1 MNIKNTANTANT
13 ANTSEITDINS
24 IYSEKTKELVKVCT
38 KYIKQLAMEKM
49 SMDTS
54 SNQKYELS
62 EESKELYDK
71 FYYILKELEKI
82 EKKSNYSHQDNL
94 EIYDEENYFNKFN
107 EHDNT
112 IETNSKYEDTIDNVN
127 NLNKLNEYENLI
139 EINSDDNEI
148 FFEEFESGYDE
159 EYVDFNNI
167 FLSNDNNINFNNQ
180 EKDSAVINNNLKK
193 FKLNNFQKE
202 IKKLEIEAMTKYD
215 IEFNNNHRL
224 KTEKS
229 NQNIPIVY
237 YKNYNEKDLIENSNT
252 FNNMFSIHDVLTR
265 NGYSPVL
272 ASRVSNYNLFHGI
285 LFTEYT
291 SIPMLGNQSIT
302 LNLKQTDTHEYV
314 LDVYG
319 VETLQNQYMP
329 QNAFEF
335 YCRLECDGD
344 IGKAIDQWRTD
355 INNNFEFIRE
365 IDTFKIQDLAYKYNL
380 IVCNQSVQAF
390 KQPTLNQ
397 ELMRVDDFL
406 NDAPYYYSVD
416 LLRNVAPN
424 HIIRRLAEHISQTC
438 DLPVSTVF
446 LIGLAVFSGMS
457 CRKWVVEYPDG
468 GTLPTCLYVVAEQPS
483 GTSKTRA
490 LTSFQR
496 AFTNIINTIIGHY
509 NENYFTVDDLIENE
523 KKKEKKKEIIEAMNN
538 YANSLMPTTN
548 TTPAGLEQ
556 SLIDSNGFFSAV
568 SSEQGLFNTLLGLN
582 LGGGKYNNNDILLN
596 GRDGG
601 FINVRR
607 MGRDC
612 YAGHVVG
619 NIICF
624 AQEGSIEK
632 VISASNGTGV
642 SERFLMIAEP
652 HQLGQ
657 RNHTKLVPHQP
668 ELFREYEN
676 KCLFIKDILNDQAR
690 YDDLIKLKITENDWH
705 SINLFK
711 NKVEPYLM
719 DGQNLSHGVIRGAV
733 NKVSMQVMGI
743 AANLHLLEDEGK
755 NTTIASKH
763 IQTAIDI
770 TNQLIESLYNVC
782 VKKDMIGTHAEFKA
796 ILDFFVGKPES
807 FKPTAQEIKKSRTK
821 VKPFT
826 SYNRKS
832 LRVQQALDQLVEA
845 NLLLYKDNR
854 YILHCIM

>member
-1 MNIKNTANTANT
+1 
-13 ANTSEITDINS
+13 
-24 IYSEKTKELVKVCT
+24 
-38 KYIKQLAMEKM
+38 
-49 SMDTS
+49 
-54 SNQKYELS
+54 
-62 EESKELYDK
+62 
-71 FYYILKELEKI
+71 
-82 EKKSNYSHQDNL
+82 
-94 EIYDEENYFNKFN
+94 
-107 EHDNT
+107 
-112 IETNSKYEDTIDNVN
+112 
-127 NLNKLNEYENLI
+127 
-139 EINSDDNEI
+139 
-148 FFEEFESGYDE
+148 
-159 EYVDFNNI
+159 
-167 FLSNDNNINFNNQ
+167 
-180 EKDSAVINNNLKK
+180 
-193 FKLNNFQKE
+193 
-202 IKKLEIEAMTKYD
+202 
-215 IEFNNNHRL
+215 
-224 KTEKS
+224 
-229 NQNIPIVY
+229 
-237 YKNYNEKDLIENSNT
+237 
-252 FNNMFSIHDVLTR
+252 
-265 NGYSPVL
+265 
-272 ASRVSNYNLFHGI
+272 
-285 LFTEYT
+285 
-291 SIPMLGNQSIT
+291 
-302 LNLKQTDTHEYV
+302 
-314 LDVYG
+314 
-319 VETLQNQYMP
+319 
-329 QNAFEF
+329 
-335 YCRLECDGD
+335 
-344 IGKAIDQWRTD
+344 
-355 INNNFEFIRE
+355 
-365 IDTFKIQDLAYKYNL
+365 
-380 IVCNQSVQAF
+380 
-390 KQPTLNQ
+390 
-397 ELMRVDDFL
+397 
-406 NDAPYYYSVD
+406 
-416 LLRNVAPN
+416 
-424 HIIRRLAEHISQTC
+424 
-438 DLPVSTVF
+438 
-446 LIGLAVFSGMS
+446 
-457 CRKWVVEYPDG
+457 
-468 GTLPTCLYVVAEQPS
+468 LYVVAEQPS

>member
-1 MNIKNTANTANT
+1 MGNFEIDDEQLFDSLKNEDLYYNKDKELKN
-13 ANTSEITDINS
+13 DINYQNS
-24 IYSEKTKELVKVCT
+24 KINNFNHLFKIHDILIRNGWFSHGEKTTNEQVPYKHYIYSTYNKNNGICKLITIRVSENKTKVEGLKKDCFSAFDCYQLIECRDDFYLALDWEFHNRNSLEFIKYNEKRLLNEL
-38 KYIKQLAMEKM
+38 I
-49 SMDTS
+49 
-54 SNQKYELS
+54 
-62 EESKELYDK
+62 
-71 FYYILKELEKI
+71 
-82 EKKSNYSHQDNL
+82 KKSY
-94 EIYDEENYFNKFN
+94 
-107 EHDNT
+107 
-112 IETNSKYEDTIDNVN
+112 
-127 NLNKLNEYENLI
+127 
-139 EINSDDNEI
+139 
-148 FFEEFESGYDE
+148 
-159 EYVDFNNI
+159 
-167 FLSNDNNINFNNQ
+167 
-180 EKDSAVINNNLKK
+180 INNN
-193 FKLNNFQKE
+193 NFSYNDF
-202 IKKLEIEAMTKYD
+202 IKKMHEELAKDFSITY
-215 IEFNNNHRL
+215 
-224 KTEKS
+224 T
-229 NQNIPIVY
+229 
-237 YKNYNEKDLIENSNT
+237 KNYNETDFIENCNA
-252 FNNMFSIHDVLTR
+252 FNAMFSIHDVLTR
-265 NGYSPVL
+265 NGYTPVL
-272 ASRVSNYNLFHGI
+272 SSYVTPHNI
-285 LFTEYT
+285 FTEYT

-302 LNLKQTDTHEYV
+302 LNIKQINTDEYV
-314 LDVYG
+314 FDVYG
-319 VETLQNQYMP
+319 TEPLQNNYMP

-355 INNNFEFIRE
+355 INNNLEFIRE
-365 IDTFKIQDLAYKYNL
+365 KDKFKIQDLAYKYRL
-380 IVCNQSVQAF
+380 IVCDQSVQTLP
-390 KQPTLNQ
+390 KQTTLNK
-397 ELMRVDDFL
+397 ELIRVDHFL
-406 NDAPYYYSVD
+406 NDEPYYYSVD
-416 LLRNVAPN
+416 LLRQVSPN
-424 HIIRRLAEHISQTC
+424 HIMRRLAEHIAQTC

-496 AFTNIINTIIGHY
+496 AFTNIIHAIIELY
-509 NENYFTVDDLIENE
+509 NENLFTVEDLIEKE
-523 KKKEKKKEIIEAMNN
+523 KEKEKKKELITLMID

-548 TTPAGLEQ
+548 TTPAGLEK

-582 LGGGKYNNNDILLN
+582 FGGGKYNNNDILLN

-657 RNHTKLVPHQP
+657 RNHTKSIPHQP
-668 ELFREYEN
+668 ELFREYEK
-676 KCLFIKDILNDQAR
+676 KCLFIKDILDDQAR
-690 YDDLIKLKITENDWH
+690 YDDLIKLKITESDWY
-705 SINLFK
+705 SINIFK
-711 NKVEPYLM
+711 NEIEPYLM
-719 DGQNLSHGVIRGAV
+719 DGQHLSHGVIRGAV

-755 NTTIASKH
+755 NTTIDSKH

-770 TNQLIESLYNVC
+770 TRQLIQSLYNVC

-845 NLLLYKDNR
+845 NLLLCKDNH
-854 YILHCIM
+854 YILNCIM

>member
-1 MNIKNTANTANT
+1 MGNFEIDDEQLFDSLKNEDLYYNKDEELKN
-13 ANTSEITDINS
+13 DINYQNS
-24 IYSEKTKELVKVCT
+24 KINNFNHLFKIHDILIRNGWFSHGEKTTNEQVPYKHYIYSTYSKNNGICKLITIRVSENKTKVEGLKKDCFSAFDCYQLIECQDDFYLALDWELHNRNSLEFI
-38 KYIKQLAMEKM
+38 KYNEKRLL
-49 SMDTS
+49 
-54 SNQKYELS
+54 NELS
-62 EESKELYDK
+62 
-71 FYYILKELEKI
+71 
-82 EKKSNYSHQDNL
+82 KKSY
-94 EIYDEENYFNKFN
+94 
-107 EHDNT
+107 
-112 IETNSKYEDTIDNVN
+112 
-127 NLNKLNEYENLI
+127 
-139 EINSDDNEI
+139 
-148 FFEEFESGYDE
+148 
-159 EYVDFNNI
+159 
-167 FLSNDNNINFNNQ
+167 
-180 EKDSAVINNNLKK
+180 INNNN
-193 FKLNNFQKE
+193 NNFSYNDF
-202 IKKLEIEAMTKYD
+202 IKKMHEELAKDFSITY
-215 IEFNNNHRL
+215 
-224 KTEKS
+224 T
-229 NQNIPIVY
+229 
-237 YKNYNEKDLIENSNT
+237 KNYNETDFIENCNA
-252 FNNMFSIHDVLTR
+252 FNAMFSIHDVLTR
-265 NGYSPVL
+265 NGYTPVL
-272 ASRVSNYNLFHGI
+272 SSYVTPHNI
-285 LFTEYT
+285 FTEYT

-302 LNLKQTDTHEYV
+302 LNIKQINTDEYV
-314 LDVYG
+314 FDVYG
-319 VETLQNQYMP
+319 TEPLQNNYMP

-355 INNNFEFIRE
+355 INNNLEFIRE
-365 IDTFKIQDLAYKYNL
+365 KDKFKIQELAYKYHL
-380 IVCNQSVQAF
+380 IVCDQSVQTLP
-390 KQPTLNQ
+390 KQTTLNK
-397 ELMRVDDFL
+397 ELIRVDHFL
-406 NDAPYYYSVD
+406 NDEPYYYSVD
-416 LLRNVAPN
+416 LLRQVSPN
-424 HIIRRLAEHISQTC
+424 HIMRRLAEHIAQTC

-496 AFTNIINTIIGHY
+496 AFTNIIHAIIELY
-509 NENYFTVDDLIENE
+509 NENLFTVEDLIEKE
-523 KKKEKKKEIIEAMNN
+523 KEKEKKKELITLMID

-582 LGGGKYNNNDILLN
+582 FGGGKYNNNDILLN

-657 RNHTKLVPHQP
+657 RNHTKSIPHQP
-668 ELFREYEN
+668 ELFREYEK
-676 KCLFIKDILNDQAR
+676 KCLFIKEILDDQAR
-690 YDDLIKLKITENDWH
+690 YDDLIKLKITESDWY
-705 SINLFK
+705 SINIFK
-711 NKVEPYLM
+711 NEIEPYLM
-719 DGQNLSHGVIRGAV
+719 DGKHLSHGVIRGAV

-755 NTTIASKH
+755 NTTIDSKH

-770 TNQLIESLYNVC
+770 TRQLIQSLYNVC

-854 YILHCIM
+854 YILNCIM

>member
-1 MNIKNTANTANT
+1 MDIKKCSDNTL
-13 ANTSEITDINS
+13 EIKDQSSSSYEIINAT
-24 IYSEKTKELVKVCT
+24 IKYMTKVAE
-38 KYIKQLAMEKM
+38 EKM
-49 SMDTS
+49 SM
-54 SNQKYELS
+54 NNPEEYEHS
-62 EESKELYDK
+62 EEAQRLFDNANLIIKKFDKEYDEK
-71 FYYILKELEKI
+71 F
-82 EKKSNYSHQDNL
+82 NNFFQDNL
-94 EIYDEENYFNKFN
+94 EVYDEFSINLENIN
-107 EHDNT
+107 DD
-112 IETNSKYEDTIDNVN
+112 ISLD
-127 NLNKLNEYENLI
+127 KLNEYENKI
-139 EINSDDNEI
+139 DTYYDNNN
-148 FFEEFESGYDE
+148 E
-159 EYVDFNNI
+159 EYLLNELNEYENAI
-167 FLSNDNNINFNNQ
+167 ENYDNN
-180 EKDSAVINNNLKK
+180 EKQSIENNNLNYFNQSKLDNNQDLDDIRKK
-193 FKLNNFQKE
+193 IMEQANKE
-202 IKKLEIEAMTKYD
+202 LVRD
-215 IEFNNNHRL
+215 I
-224 KTEKS
+224 S
-229 NQNIPIVY
+229 IID
-237 YKNYNEKDLIENSNT
+237 YKNYDKQNFIYNSAH
-252 FNNMFSIHDVLTR
+252 FNSIFSIHDILIR
-265 NGYSPVL
+265 NGYTPVL
-272 ASRVSNYNLFHGI
+272 TSRINSLNLCNN
-285 LFTEYT
+285 LYFTKYI
-291 SIPMLGNQSIT
+291 SIPALENHLIEFT
-302 LNLKQTDTHEYV
+302 IKQNNNVQYIEIDGIDLLENG
-314 LDVYG
+314 DV
-319 VETLQNQYMP
+319 P

-335 YCRLECDGD
+335 YCYFECQ
-344 IGKAIDQWRTD
+344 GKIKEAIDKWQTD
-355 INNNFEFIRE
+355 INNNIEFIRE
-365 IDTFKIQDLAYKYNL
+365 IDTFKIQELAYKYNL
-380 IVCNQSVQAF
+380 IVCNQSVQTLP
-390 KQPTLNQ
+390 KQTTLNK
-397 ELMRVDDFL
+397 ELIRVDHFL
-406 NDAPYYYSVD
+406 NDEPYYYSVD
-416 LLRNVAPN
+416 LLRQVSPN
-424 HIIRRLAEHISQTC
+424 HIMRRLAEHIAKTC

-496 AFTNIINTIIGHY
+496 AFTNIINEIIGLY
-509 NENYFTVDDLIENE
+509 NENFFTLDDLIENE
-523 KKKEKKKEIIEAMNN
+523 KKKEKKKEIIESMID

-676 KCLFIKDILNDQAR
+676 KCLFIKDILDDQAR
-690 YDDLIKLKITENDWH
+690 YDDLIKLKITENDWY

-854 YILHCIM
+854 YILNCIM